1 MMSAF
6 TNSLQ
11 KPEGFELYVRKFR
24 AICVLHDVQVGS
36 RKDLPGFLQKLVED
50 RPLAM
55 DFWKLT
61 GKLSNREG
69 GELSDDQML
78 AVVIE
83 GVTGGESPE
92 QGGEQK
98 QSVDDLRAM
107 LAGVDIQNPG
117 QERTEEAIPSQQI
130 EVVTS
135 RVETAQTREAYESTS
150 KVVPI
155 ASATHRS
162 FEEPPLKL
170 KEAEEPRL
178 RPVNASRLVLEPA
191 PLLPTPSLND
201 DFLVLQKSD
210 SDRIPLEGYSQPEG
224 FGRAISVI
232 AIVLAVAGVAFAGF
246 HYRAPL
252 LQEIVTLTHKGAI
265 QQTKGAAPVQSAPP
279 DTPSQTAVQP
289 EQSSPSPGA
298 PTPLQANPDATK
310 PQAPPLPAQAVLAG
324 GANIGSDRKAT
335 DRESAS
341 SSSIDQA
348 GAVKVD
354 PAVMEDSLLTSRVPV
369 YPDAAKASRVVG
381 EVIVQALISKEGTV
395 KRVHILQGDSRLRGA
410 AMESVYSRRYSPY
423 LLDGQPVEV
432 TTTITVNFT
441 LSQ

>member
-1 MMSAF
+1 MSAF

-24 AICVLHDVQVGS
+24 AICVLHDVPVGS
-36 RKDLPGFLQKLVED
+36 RKDLPAFLQKLVED

-92 QGGEQK
+92 VGGEQK

-117 QERTEEAIPSQQI
+117 QDRTEEAIPPQQT
-130 EVVTS
+130 EVAES
-135 RVETAQTREAYESTS
+135 RVETAQTREAYEPTS

-155 ASATHRS
+155 AAAIHRS
-162 FEEPPLKL
+162 FEETPLKL
-170 KEAEEPRL
+170 KETEEPRL
-178 RPVNASRLVLEPA
+178 RPVSTSRLVLEPV
-191 PLLPTPSLND
+191 PSLND
-201 DFLVLQKSD
+201 DSLVLQKSD

-224 FGRAISVI
+224 FGKAISVI
-232 AIVLAVAGVAFAGF
+232 AVVLAAAGVAFAGF

-252 LQEIVTLTHKGAI
+252 REEIVTLTHKVQEKI
-265 QQTKGAAPVQSAPP
+265 QQRKGAAPVQSAPP
-279 DTPSQTAVQP
+279 DAPSQTAVPP
-289 EQSSPSPGA
+289 EQSSLSSDTL
-298 PTPLQANPDATK
+298 TPLQANPDAIK
-310 PQAPPLPAQAVLAG
+310 PQGPPLPAPAVVAG
-324 GANIGSDRKAT
+324 GVNIGSDRRTTVA

-354 PAVMEDSLLTSRVPV
+354 PAVMEDSLIVSRVPV
-369 YPDAAKASRVVG
+369 YPDVAKANRVVG
-381 EVIVQALISKEGTV
+381 EVIIQALISKEGTV
-395 KRVHILQGDSRLRGA
+395 KRVHVLQGDSRLRGA
-410 AMESVYSRRYSPY
+410 AMESVYSRRYRPY

-441 LSQ
+441 LAQ